1 MKRKSTPTSE
11 AQLRA
16 FIASGMSRKDIA
28 DRLNL
33 DQGRLSTTLCV
44 LGITTPPRA
53 STVNAH
59 DAVALLLRGLT
70 LNQIA
75 AAFKTHPQKV
85 RYALLAAKLPT
96 NLRAAVLWSEKQK
109 AKTVAALRNVE
120 VPAPAVAA

>member
-1 MKRKSTPTSE
+1 
-11 AQLRA
+11 
-16 FIASGMSRKDIA
+16 
-28 DRLNL
+28 
-33 DQGRLSTTLCV
+33 
-44 LGITTPPRA
+44 
-53 STVNAH
+53 VNAH